1 VKKAIGL
8 LVVALFLAFAG
19 GAIFLALS
27 PDYEAQVVKGES
39 MKPTLSINDVVIIG
53 PAEGKIKPG
62 TIVSYKLGEE
72 FVIHR
77 VVSVEEG
84 MVLTKGDAN
93 EEPDAWALPIS
104 NVQGVF
110 LCKIPYLG
118 FLSAFVRTPVGWGVL
133 ILLPAVLLVGY
144 FMRDMFKR
152 SY

>member
-1 VKKAIGL
+1 VQDGL
-8 LVVALFLAFAG
+8 
-19 GAIFLALS
+19 I
-27 PDYEAQVVKGES
+27 Q
-39 MKPTLSINDVVIIG
+39 
-53 PAEGKIKPG
+53 
-62 TIVSYKLGEE
+62 
-72 FVIHR
+72 
-77 VVSVEEG
+77 
-84 MVLTKGDAN
+84 TKGDAN
-93 EEPDAWALPIS
+93 EDPDGWALPIS

>member
-1 VKKAIGL
+1 LAIGL
-8 LVVALFLAFAG
+8 FLALAG
-19 GAIFLALS
+19 GAIFLAVS
-27 PDYEAQVVKGES
+27 PDYQAQVVKGAS

-62 TIVSYKLGEE
+62 TIISYKVGDE

-77 VVSVEEG
+77 VVSAQDG
-84 MVLTKGDAN
+84 LIQTKGDAN
-93 EEPDAWALPIS
+93 EDPDAEPVPIS

-118 FLSAFVRTPVGWGVL
+118 FLSAFVRTPLGWGVL
-133 ILLPAVLLVGY
+133 VILPAVLLAGY
-144 FMRDMFKR
+144 FMRDMFRR

>member
-1 VKKAIGL
+1 MKKAIGL
-8 LVVALFLAFAG
+8 LVIGLFLAFAG

-27 PDYEAQVVKGES
+27 PDYEAQVVKSES

-62 TIVSYKLGEE
+62 TIISYKVDGEL
-72 FVIHR
+72 VIHR
-77 VVSVEEG
+77 VVSVEDG
-84 MVLTKGDAN
+84 LILTKGDAN
-93 EEPDAWALPIS
+93 EDPDTWEVPIS

-118 FLSAFVRTPVGWGVL
+118 FLSSFVRTSVGWGVL
-133 ILLPAVLLVGY
+133 IILPAVLLVGY
-144 FMRDMFKR
+144 FMKDMFKR